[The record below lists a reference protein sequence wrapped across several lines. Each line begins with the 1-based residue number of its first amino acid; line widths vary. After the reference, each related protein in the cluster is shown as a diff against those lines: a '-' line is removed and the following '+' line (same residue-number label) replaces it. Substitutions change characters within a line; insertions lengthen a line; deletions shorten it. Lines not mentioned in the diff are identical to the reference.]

1 MIIFV
6 MEVHSFLRGAVFE
19 GRSGE
24 GKAGTMIKSNSVVEM
39 NKRLL
44 VLGVLFVLLVLLHL
58 SSREGFAGS
67 EGTQV
72 IIAKADWCGHCRK
85 AMPEFEKLASASP
98 LSLPDGS
105 QAVVKMVDADKDKAE
120 MSALDVKGFPTILV
134 MKGGKRHEYGG
145 ERTYSGVVDF
155 LRSL

>member
-1 MIIFV
+1 
-6 MEVHSFLRGAVFE
+6 
-19 GRSGE
+19 
-24 GKAGTMIKSNSVVEM
+24 M

-44 VLGVLFVLLVLLHL
+44 VLGVLFVLLVLF
-58 SSREGFAGS
+58 SMTSREGFADAD
-67 EGTQV
+67 GTQV

-120 MSALDVKGFPTILV
+120 MASYDVKGFPTILV
-134 MKGGKRHEYGG
+134 LKGGKRHEYGG

-155 LRSL
+155 LKSL